1 MSAGH
6 KVKLPAKAL
15 ARPRPAPAMLKLRH
29 HPRAASLQP
38 ALRVGAVDDPA
49 EREAEA
55 MASRVVASSAAAMV
69 DAPDTPP
76 ASDHAALRLRRS
88 VDDQPNLDDLKTPD
102 LPAEQADVE
111 VASAEDVD
119 TTALDGDDTSELDG
133 GQPSDT
139 AGEPPAPDAPP
150 IEDAPPPVL
159 GRSEADAVVGRAGG
173 PAPRDVADLVSS
185 PGTGRPL
192 PRAVRQRI
200 EPHFGTSFRDVRLHD
215 GPADRR
221 AAARIGARAFTHGQ
235 RIWLGEGES
244 HTNTRLIAHE
254 LTHVVQQTHG
264 SDALPLAREPVLRR
278 GYFADRA
285 ESIARNVPG
294 YTLITV
300 LIGRTLISG
309 KQVSMTAEN
318 LLGGLLG
325 LIPGGT
331 LIFDRLREARVVQE
345 AFTWVKGTLPE
356 LNLTWTRIRGDLANA
371 LDTLNPVSAARNVK
385 RMVVALVRDVV
396 RFVKAIAKK
405 LLELIVRGALK
416 LAGNRAEEVW
426 RILQNAGQV
435 LTTIVE
441 DPLQFVKHLI
451 AAVVGGFKQF
461 GSNILEHLKKGLL
474 GWLFG
479 TLSQAGITL
488 PAKLDFKGLIGM
500 VLQLLG
506 ITYQNFRKRLVK
518 QLGPR
523 GEKMVSML
531 EASVEVVKILLKEG
545 IVGVWQK
552 LLGMID
558 DFKRRLLGGL
568 SSFVSTSLVK
578 AGIAW
583 LASLTNPVG
592 AIVKIVMSIYTM
604 VVTFIERFDQI
615 KAVATSIFDSVG
627 AIARGQVTQAA
638 NFIEQTIGR
647 SVPVVIS
654 FVAALVPVSGI
665 TKKIRDVIESLR
677 RPVDRAMDALLA
689 FLIKKAK
696 KLFSRL
702 IARLNGQRAYPSAN
716 FTIGAKQHR
725 IFVQRKGATL
735 EVLLASKQP
744 KRVQEVE
751 VVHKT
756 EIEKIKGT
764 EGPAVTAAMA
774 IADAIQQQAAVAD
787 EQIGTKAKTIE
798 PASEKANQ
806 RKGLEALEAEIAKA
820 AKELDAAGKDTDTNP
835 AISSQTDVALFR
847 AAEPRL
853 ADFEGEAGPYRVV
866 KAKAEQ
872 QTFNDRI
879 EHAVSSY
886 YEMDHT
892 IEARFA
898 RVVLENLPLIDPAN
912 ANERK
917 EAAVNVGEHR
927 ADRAAAFNAQLAADQ
942 ATGER
947 TGERRVGA
955 GAAIQS
961 GDAAPL
967 GLIGTGEFAKIPE
980 TAPEFPALA
989 MYRLNHIK
997 AKGLKN
1003 HASIIEQ
1010 ARTKDDPHAHV
1021 KSSLQAQL
1029 DLEVEEIKKKME
1041 ADTSATAEIRSR
1053 VDAGLEIAKAE
1064 NTRIFGLEGT
1074 DARMLADEEK
1084 RERESEE
1091 SASVLGFEGG
1101 KGAPNFLQV
1110 EGVGGPYGR
1119 LTSSRYLERDHI
1131 VDKAFPKRAATVPLL
1146 NDADVARLES
1156 VLADRT
1162 SAAETPLTAR
1172 QAARLAE
1179 VRSARVFPESSRI
1192 AEYADDI
1199 GYAIP
1204 LYKPLADVVTSA
1216 MRSATGITEISARAT
1231 FFDAGA
1237 IADHVIDG
1245 SDAKLDGVRKGKS
1258 RQVAQVLRDRAA
1270 QHADRVA
1277 EVYAEELRA
1286 VPAMHEP
1293 PAQAQAQ
1300 AHMAQIARQVA
1311 ASLAEAR
1318 RKTDALFT

>member
-6 KVKLPAKAL
+6 KVKVPVKAL
-15 ARPRPAPAMLKLRH
+15 ARPRPAPAMLRLRH

-55 MASRVVASSAAAMV
+55 MAARVVASSAPAV
-69 DAPDTPP
+69 GDAPVAPP
-76 ASDHAALRLRRS
+76 ASSHAAPRLRRA
-88 VDDQPNLDDLKTPD
+88 VEDQPNLEDLKTPD

-111 VASAEDVD
+111 VASSEDVD
-119 TTALDGDDTSELDG
+119 TTALDGGDTSELDG
-133 GQPSDT
+133 GQPTDT
-139 AGEPPAPDAPP
+139 AGEPPAPDSPP

-173 PAPRDVADLVSS
+173 AAPRDVSDLVSN
-185 PGTGRPL
+185 PGAGRPL

-244 HTNTRLIAHE
+244 HTNTRLMAHE
-254 LTHVVQQTHG
+254 LTHVVQQTRG
-264 SDALPLAREPVLRR
+264 SEALPLAREPVIRR
-278 GYFADRA
+278 GYFADKA
-285 ESIARNVPG
+285 ESVARHVPG

-331 LIFDRLREARVVQE
+331 LVFDRLREARVVQE
-345 AFTWVKGTLPE
+345 AFDWVKGTLHE
-356 LNLTWTRIRGDLANA
+356 LNLTWTRIKGDLANA
-371 LDTLNPVSAARNVK
+371 LDTLNPIKAARNVK
-385 RMVVALVRDVV
+385 RMVVALVRDIV

-435 LTTIVE
+435 LTAILE
-441 DPLQFVKHLI
+441 DPLGFVKNLI
-451 AAVVGGFKQF
+451 KAVVGGFQQF

-479 TLSQAGITL
+479 TLTEAGITL
-488 PAKLDFKGLIGM
+488 PARLDFKGLIGL

-506 ITYQNFRKRLVK
+506 ITYQSFRKKLVK

-531 EASVEVVKILLKEG
+531 ETSVEVVKILLKEG
-545 IVGVWQK
+545 FVGVWQK

-558 DFKRRLLGGL
+558 GLKQRLLGGL

-592 AIVKIVMSIYTM
+592 AIVKIVLSIYTM
-604 VVTFIERFDQI
+604 IVTFIERFDQI

-627 AIARGQVTQAA
+627 TIARGQIAQAA

-665 TKKIRDVIESLR
+665 TKKIRDVIDALR
-677 RPVDRAMDALLA
+677 TPVDRAMDAMLA

-702 IARLNGQRAYPSAN
+702 IAKLNGQRAYPSAN
-716 FTIGAKQHR
+716 FMIGEKQHR
-725 IFVQRKGATL
+725 IFVQREGNTL

-751 VVHKT
+751 LVHQA
-756 EIEKIKGT
+756 EMEKIEGT

-774 IADAIQQQAAVAD
+774 IANAIQKQAAAAD
-787 EQIGTKAKTIE
+787 EHVGTKAKTIE
-798 PASEKANQ
+798 PASEKVNQ
-806 RKGLEALEAEIAKA
+806 RKGLEALEAELAKA
-820 AKELDAAGKDTDTNP
+820 AKELDAAGKATDTNP

-853 ADFEGEAGPYRVV
+853 ADFEGEAGPYREL
-866 KAKAEQ
+866 KAKS
-872 QTFNDRI
+872 TKPISKRIPDRI
-879 EHAVSSY
+879 STY
-886 YEMDHT
+886 YEMDHA
-892 IEARFA
+892 IEKRFA
-898 RVVLENLPLIDPAN
+898 KVVLENLPLIDPAN
-912 ANERK
+912 ADERPVG
-917 EAAVNVGEHR
+917 AVQEGKHR

-942 ATGER
+942 AKGER
-947 TGERRVGA
+947 KGERRAGA
-955 GAAIQS
+955 SAAIQS
-961 GDAAPL
+961 GDATPL
-967 GLIGTGEFAKIPE
+967 GLIGTGEFKKIPD

-989 MYRLNHIK
+989 TYRLNHIK
-997 AKGLKN
+997 DKGLKS
-1003 HASIIEQ
+1003 HVSIIEK
-1010 ARTKDDPHAHV
+1010 ARTMEDPHAHV
-1021 KSSLQAQL
+1021 KSSLKAQL
-1029 DLEVEEIKKKME
+1029 QLEVEEIKAKMKV
-1041 ADTSATAEIRSR
+1041 DTSATPEIRAR
-1053 VDAGLEIAKAE
+1053 VDAGLEIARAE
-1064 NTRIFGLEGT
+1064 TNRIFGLDGT
-1074 DARMLADEEK
+1074 AARTLDDDEK
-1084 RERESEE
+1084 RKRAFEE
-1091 SASVLGFEGG
+1091 SSSVLGFEGG
-1101 KGAPNFLQV
+1101 KGAPNFLEV
-1110 EGVGGPYGR
+1110 EGVGGLYGHLR
-1119 LTSSRYLERDHI
+1119 SSRHLERDHI
-1131 VDKAFPKRAATVPLL
+1131 VDKAFPKKAATLPLL
-1146 NDADVARLES
+1146 NAADEARLDD

-1162 SAAETPLTAR
+1162 KATETPLTAD
-1172 QAARLAE
+1172 QATRLAQL
-1179 VRSARVFPESSRI
+1179 RSARLFPPSTKI
-1192 AEYADDI
+1192 ALYTDDT

-1204 LYKPLADVVTSA
+1204 LYKPLADVVTAA
-1216 MRSATGITEISARAT
+1216 MRRTPGPTEVAARAT
-1231 FFDAGA
+1231 FFDAGTM
-1237 IADHVIDG
+1237 ADHVLDG
-1245 SDAKLDGVRKGKS
+1245 SDATLAAVRQGKA
-1258 RQVAQVLRDRAA
+1258 RQVAQVLRGRTAH
-1270 QHADRVA
+1270 HADEVA
-1277 EVYAEELRA
+1277 AVYAEEVRT
-1286 VPAMHEP
+1286 VPTRQEP
-1293 PAQAQAQ
+1293 AARAQAQ
-1300 AHMAQIARQVA
+1300 AHMARIAGQVST
-1311 ASLAEAR
+1311 SLAEAR